1 MRKNKH
7 LKAKKANNKHRIVY
21 TDVYTWRCY
30 MWLLSLFFFLFSN
43 LLNAQDNRRT
53 KTIEVLLPTQIID
66 SLTIISN
73 TFVMKDSATST
84 IDTSFYNVVNNRLV
98 WKKRP
103 KQLKYQ
109 VFYRVLPINVALPLS
124 LLDSSKIKSGW
135 GRNYIGYT
143 FGDKKSND
151 NGVLPDKK
159 DGLDYSGALTRGI
172 SVGNNQDP
180 VLNSRFNLNLSGKLS
195 NDIEVNATLM
205 DNNIPIQPDGTTQQL
220 NQFDRIFIQL
230 KRKNT
235 VLTAGDYD
243 LVRPP
248 SHFMNYYKRLQG
260 GTLEHKD
267 TIGKG
272 FLSIKVSGALAR
284 GKFNRQQL
292 QQQEGNQGPYRLQGA
307 EGERFIII
315 NAGTEKVYL
324 DGKLLQR
331 GFEEDY
337 TMDYNIGTI
346 LFTRKRIVT
355 KDQRILVE
363 FEYSDQNYVRS
374 LMATNVR
381 YDLKKIQFSFNAYSE
396 QDGKNSG
403 TGQPLTDAE
412 KRALALAGDAAE
424 TAFSSGIDTLKAY
437 NPDRVMYRY
446 VDTLG
451 QKIILA
457 SSNPSVARYT
467 ARFTEVQNGLGSYRL
482 KQTGANGRVYEWV
495 GDGQGNYIPFVKLA
509 APKQKQLYT
518 LSTDYQWNKTTLL
531 SAEAAMSRNDQNRY
545 SKIDKGDDIGLAG
558 FVSLQKT
565 KKMKHNWSLLLNG
578 KSEWTDQYFKALNPY
593 RSAEF
598 ARDWNSPVNQQSK
611 AMEWLHTASIGC
623 IKKDTSRWIYEYSA
637 FQRENIYKGQKHYL
651 DIEHQHRNTI
661 FSSESSFLKAQNG
674 NESSIFIRP
683 KAALSTV
690 FDRLGKT
697 KMGASFEG
705 ERNSRLVGDT
715 LTRASFEF
723 LIKKGFIEIKP
734 SKKWQLNMQVADRQ
748 DFASK
753 NNRFEASTQSL
764 DIGANALYQ
773 LKNSSLNS
781 SFTKRT
787 LRVLDS
793 TLSLYKPQKTYLGR
807 LDYNVSLS
815 KNAIRS
821 STSYELGSGQEQK
834 IEYVYTEIRA
844 GQGNGTFMWKDFNKD
859 GQKQQNE
866 FVVSPF
872 PDSARYVR
880 IVLPSNQ
887 FIRTQNLLFQQQ
899 LTLDPKARYATDTTF
914 FKRFLSKLYF
924 QSILKSN
931 RRNKSNSIL
940 EWQPWAKVNLDI
952 LVANTYYFHNTFIFN
967 RLNPKYEILW
977 EQNKQQ
983 QQNIY
988 VTGFERRINT
998 DDAFKV
1004 RFQLGKGFSNITR
1017 VARGR
1022 KASVS
1027 EFFAGNNYDIAFQQA
1042 ETSLIFQ
1049 ENNNFRLSLNYKYN
1063 QSKDTISE
1071 IETAVLNDWGLES
1084 TWTDNKTT
1092 INLRSSYVSVAYQ
1105 GSVGTP
1111 TEFVLLNGLKNGR
1124 NLLWSLQLD
1133 RRINS
1138 SIFLNLGYSGRQTGD
1153 NGRIIHTAQMS
1164 VRAGF

>member
-1 MRKNKH
+1 LKQK
-7 LKAKKANNKHRIVY
+7 KAKKSNRIVY
-21 TDVYTWRCY
+21 TRVYTWLRY
-30 MWLLSLFFFLFSN
+30 ASFVGLFFFLF
-43 LLNAQDNRRT
+43 LKHTTAQDNRRN
-53 KTIEVLLPTQIID
+53 KTISVAFPIQIID
-66 SLTIISN
+66 SLTIIPN
-73 TFVMKDSATST
+73 TVVITDSSAQVLDVAMYGVM
-84 IDTSFYNVVNNRLV
+84 NNKLV
-98 WKKRP
+98 WKHRP
-103 KQLKYQ
+103 NQLQYQ

-124 LLDSSKIKSGW
+124 LLDSTQIKSGW

-143 FGDKKSND
+143 FGDKKNSE
-151 NGVLPDKK
+151 NGLLPDKK

-172 SVGNNQDP
+172 SIGNNQDP

-235 VLTAGDYD
+235 ILTAGDYD

-267 TIGKG
+267 TIGRG

-331 GFEEDY
+331 GLDDDY
-337 TMDYNIGTI
+337 VMDYNIGTI
-346 LFTRKRIVT
+346 VFTRKRIVT

-374 LMATNVR
+374 LMATNVS
-381 YDLKKIQFSFNAYSE
+381 YKLKKIQFAFNAYSE

-403 TGQPLTDAE
+403 NAQSLTPSE

-424 TAFSSGIDTLKAY
+424 TAFSSGIDTLDAY

-451 QKIILA
+451 QKVVLV
-457 SSNPSVARYT
+457 SNNPSVARYT
-467 ARFTEVQNGLGSYRL
+467 ARFTEVQNGLGNYRL

-518 LSTDYQWNKTTLL
+518 LGADYQWNKTTLL
-531 SAEAAMSRNDQNRY
+531 TAEAALSKNDQNRF
-545 SKIDKGDDIGLAG
+545 SRIDKADDVGLAG
-558 FVSLQKT
+558 FVALQKT
-565 KKMKHNWSLLLNG
+565 RKLKHNWSLQLNG

-598 ARDWNSPVNQQSK
+598 ARDWNVPVNPKTK
-611 AMEWLHTASIGC
+611 AVEWLNSASIGV
-623 IKKDTSRWIYEYSA
+623 IKKDTSRWVYEYSA
-637 FQRENIYKGQKHYL
+637 YQREKEYKGQKHDL
-651 DIEHQHRNTI
+651 AIEHQYRNTI
-661 FSSESSFLKAQNG
+661 LSSESSILQSTNG
-674 NESSIFIRP
+674 DEATSFIRP
-683 KAALSTV
+683 KVGISTEIK
-690 FDRLGKT
+690 RLKKT
-697 KMGASFEG
+697 KIGTSYEG
-705 ERNSRLVGDT
+705 ERNSRLVRDT
-715 LTRASFEF
+715 LARTSFEF
-723 LIKKGFIEIKP
+723 QIKKGFIEIKP
-734 SKKWQLNMQVADRQ
+734 SSKWQINAQIADRQ

-753 NNRFEASTQSL
+753 ENRFQASTKSL
-764 DIGANALYQ
+764 DIGGNALYK

-787 LRVLDS
+787 LTVLDS
-793 TLSLYKPQKTYLGR
+793 TLSSNKPQKTYLGR
-807 LDYNVSLS
+807 LDYNFSLS
-815 KNAIRS
+815 KGAIRS

-872 PDSARYVR
+872 PDSARFVR

-899 LTLDPKARYATDTTF
+899 LTLDPRAKWGSDTTY

-931 RRNKSNSIL
+931 RRNKSNTVL
-940 EWQPWAKVNLDI
+940 EWQPWAKVNTNI

-977 EQNKQQ
+977 EQNQNQ

-988 VTGFERRINT
+988 VTGFERRTNA
-998 DDAFKV
+998 DDAIRL
-1004 RFQLGKGFSNITR
+1004 RFQLGKRLNNISR

-1022 KASVS
+1022 KASLS
-1027 EFFAGNNYDIAFQQA
+1027 EFFVGNNYDIAFRQA
-1042 ETSLIFQ
+1042 ETSLVFQ
-1049 ENNNFRLSLNYKYN
+1049 EKNDFRLSINYKYN
-1063 QSKDTISE
+1063 QSKDTIAD
-1071 IETAVLNDWGLES
+1071 IETATMNDLSIES
-1084 TWTDNKTT
+1084 TWTNNKTT
-1092 INLRSSYVSVAYQ
+1092 FNVRGSYVAVAYR

-1111 TEFVLLNGLKNGR
+1111 TEFALLNGLKNGR

-1138 SIFLNLGYSGRQTGD
+1138 SIFLNLSYSGRQTG
-1153 NGRIIHTAQMS
+1153 NEGRIIHTAQMS